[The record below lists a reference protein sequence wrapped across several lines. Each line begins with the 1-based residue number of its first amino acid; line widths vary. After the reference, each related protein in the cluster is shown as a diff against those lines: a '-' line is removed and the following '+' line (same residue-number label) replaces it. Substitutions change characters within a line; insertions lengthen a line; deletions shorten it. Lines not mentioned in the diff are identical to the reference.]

1 MKFEIEIKLRLP
13 AKLGKI
19 RRVLYR
25 AGFRIHKP
33 RILESNILFDNP
45 KRTLRKH
52 GRLLRIR
59 SVGAHRLLTY
69 KGPSEPSRY
78 KKRREIEID
87 LHDGAGVDEIFMHM
101 GYRAVFR
108 YEKYRTEY
116 VKPRGEGKVLL
127 DETPIG
133 NFLEIEGP
141 ARWIDRTA
149 SLLGFKTGEYITRS
163 YGYLYLAYCR
173 ERRITPKNMLF
184 ADKQLKRARRK

>member
-1 MKFEIEIKLRLP
+1 M
-13 AKLGKI
+13 
-19 RRVLYR
+19 RRVLR
-25 AGFRIHKP
+25 QAGFRIDKP
-33 RILESNILFDNP
+33 RILESNTLFDNS
-45 KRTLRKH
+45 KRGLRKH
-52 GRLLRIR
+52 GRLLRLR
-59 SVGAHRLLTY
+59 RVGPHRILTY

-87 LHDGAGVDEIFMHM
+87 LGDGAGLDEIFTHM

-141 ARWIDRTA
+141 PRWIDRTA
-149 SLLGFKTGEYITRS
+149 RQLGFKHGDYITRS

-173 ERRITPKNMLF
+173 ERRIRPKDMLF

>member
-1 MKFEIEIKLRLP
+1 MKVEIEIKLRLP
-13 AKLGKI
+13 AKLTKI
-19 RRVLYR
+19 RHALHQ

-33 RILESNILFDNP
+33 RVLESNTLFDNP

-52 GRLLRIR
+52 GRLLRVR
-59 SVGAHRLLTY
+59 KVGAHRLLTY

-87 LHDGAGVDEIFMHM
+87 MRDGMGLDEIFMHM

-116 VKPRGEGKVLL
+116 SKARSDGKVLL

-133 NFLEIEGP
+133 NFLEIEGSP
-141 ARWIDRTA
+141 RWIDRTA
-149 SLLGFKTGEYITRS
+149 RQLGLS
-163 YGYLYLAYCR
+163 S
-173 ERRITPKNMLF
+173 RR
-184 ADKQLKRARRK
+184 